1 MARTPVLVPAGKS
14 SEIFVKLNFAFL
26 AADTPFNVC
35 GLFSIS
41 LNCTTCLIL
50 ELKNKLGATPQFAS
64 GPYNLRPGRNVGILE

>member
-41 LNCTTCLIL
+41 LNCTTISIP
-50 ELKNKLGATPQFAS
+50 E
-64 GPYNLRPGRNVGILE
+64 